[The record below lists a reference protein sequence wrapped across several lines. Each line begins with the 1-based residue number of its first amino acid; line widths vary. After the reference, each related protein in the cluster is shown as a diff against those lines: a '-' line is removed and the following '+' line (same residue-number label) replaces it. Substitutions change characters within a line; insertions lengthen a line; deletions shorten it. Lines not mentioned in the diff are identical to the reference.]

1 MMNVISLGAGVQSST
16 MALMAAHGEITP
28 MPDCAIFAD
37 TQAEPKAVYD
47 WLDWL
52 EKQLPFPVYRVTAG
66 NLADNSMKG
75 INSTGQKFSVVP
87 WYMKGSIAR
96 RQCSS
101 EYKVKPIYKKM
112 REMGATY
119 KQPFTV
125 WIGISRDEAHRA
137 KPQSLSRDR
146 DPSRPGTRLRG
157 PARHALEMRADRLC
171 PAAVMAAIG
180 VARMHRPRPR
190 RQALCR
196 LKSEVR
202 APHTIMVSNPVIP
215 SAAQA
220 TRSAACRWLHARAA
234 PTADRPRSRGPSTH
248 SGSPLRRAR

>member
-1 MMNVISLGAGVQSST
+1 MNRKIIFFSSKTSQGCRYGVGGLGG
-16 MALMAAHGEITP
+16 
-28 MPDCAIFAD
+28 
-37 TQAEPKAVYD
+37 
-47 WLDWL
+47 
-52 EKQLPFPVYRVTAG
+52 
-66 NLADNSMKG
+66 
-75 INSTGQKFSVVP
+75 
-87 WYMKGSIAR
+87 GSIASTIAYNLVELYNER
-96 RQCSS
+96 KR
-101 EYKVKPIYKKM
+101 
-112 REMGATY
+112 
-119 KQPFTV
+119 
-125 WIGISRDEAHRA
+125 EAHCA
-137 KPQSLSRDR
+137 KPQSLSPISRPR
-146 DPSRPGTRLRG
+146 PRPSRPGTRLRG

-171 PAAVMAAIG
+171 PATVMAAIG

-202 APHTIMVSNPVIP
+202 GPHTIMVSDPVIP

>member
-1 MMNVISLGAGVQSST
+1 MNRKKASFSPARPPKGVDMVWGGLGG
-16 MALMAAHGEITP
+16 
-28 MPDCAIFAD
+28 
-37 TQAEPKAVYD
+37 
-47 WLDWL
+47 
-52 EKQLPFPVYRVTAG
+52 
-66 NLADNSMKG
+66 
-75 INSTGQKFSVVP
+75 
-87 WYMKGSIAR
+87 GSIAYNWVELYNER
-96 RQCSS
+96 KR
-101 EYKVKPIYKKM
+101 
-112 REMGATY
+112 
-119 KQPFTV
+119 
-125 WIGISRDEAHRA
+125 EAHCA

-171 PAAVMAAIG
+171 PATVMAAIG

>member
-1 MMNVISLGAGVQSST
+1 MNRKNHLFSSKTSQGCRYGVGGLGG
-16 MALMAAHGEITP
+16 
-28 MPDCAIFAD
+28 
-37 TQAEPKAVYD
+37 
-47 WLDWL
+47 
-52 EKQLPFPVYRVTAG
+52 
-66 NLADNSMKG
+66 
-75 INSTGQKFSVVP
+75 
-87 WYMKGSIAR
+87 GSIAYNWVELYNER
-96 RQCSS
+96 KR
-101 EYKVKPIYKKM
+101 
-112 REMGATY
+112 
-119 KQPFTV
+119 
-125 WIGISRDEAHRA
+125 EAHCA

-171 PAAVMAAIG
+171 PATVMAAIG

-202 APHTIMVSNPVIP
+202 GPHTIMVSDPVIP